1 VTFQIGDWVISIY
14 SIFPIFTAIIAISL
28 LIRFAGFIL
37 RGIKRFFRFIA
48 KPFKRSLS
56 RNKWNETRDRIYKE
70 AALKDA
76 EREAT
81 KNRGQ
86 VTGGLNKDSSD

>member
-1 VTFQIGDWVISIY
+1 MTFQIGDWVITLHSV
-14 SIFPIFTAIIAISL
+14 FPIFTAIIAISL

-37 RGIKRFFRFIA
+37 RGVKRFLRFLA
-48 KPFKRSLS
+48 KPFKRIHR
-56 RNKWNETRDRIYKE
+56 RNKWNEARDRIYKE

-81 KNRGQ
+81 KARGQ
-86 VTGGLNKDSSD
+86 ATGGLGKDSSD